1 MDCWQWL
8 VLEGIWTLRGP
19 LVNVV
24 ETLKIETRAQG
35 LLSTMSFLTLTWAVT
50 LGQSYCDAHK
60 EIHLHWPDLHCS
72 VSLLTQA
79 HEHLSVPHFLSSLL
93 QPWFVS
99 RTTTTVGMAI
109 PHFHCIVQVLFT
121 LSFLLLILLFLYSC
135 PDLIH
140 IHIFRKFMKWLYA
153 CRCIRCWGYN
163 EKEID
168 ISSKAHTQQ
177 DRQTE

>member
-19 LVNVV
+19 LVRV
-24 ETLKIETRAQG
+24 IETPKTDTRVQG
-35 LLSTMSFLTLTWAVT
+35 LLSTMSFSTLTCAVT
-50 LGQSYCDAHK
+50 PGQSWCDAHK
-60 EIHLHWPDLHCS
+60 EIHLRRPDLHCS
-72 VSLLTQA
+72 ASLLTQA
-79 HEHLSVPHFLSSLL
+79 HERLSIPRFLPSLS

-99 RTTTTVGMAI
+99 RTTTTVREAI

-153 CRCIRCWGYN
+153 CRCSRCWGYN
-163 EKEID
+163 ENKID

-177 DRQTE
+177 GRQTG